1 MPTILKMMAL
11 AAATYC
17 NGSCKNECS
26 IICPVCHRLCRE
38 VTPEDWLK
46 AYSDSKYD
54 YGRVEVPP
62 FKRDQQVFQIPEKCK
77 YCGSDH
83 MDLLFSHEFI
93 CARCKDC
100 GKTLSEWHKEESSTE
115 RPKFKCVICKLVD
128 KDDHEICCGGC
139 FAHNE
144 HARDDTP
151 FEEFEK
157 EANKS
162 LLGNFREAMA
172 AKLPSCANK
181 TQEELKGII
190 EAMIALEGY
199 KIGWFSCGWEDNQC
213 QLK

>member
-38 VTPEDWLK
+38 VTPEDWLR

-54 YGRVEVPP
+54 
-62 FKRDQQVFQIPEKCK
+62 
-77 YCGSDH
+77 CGS
-83 MDLLFSHEFI
+83 LEIAPFN
-93 CARCKDC
+93 RN
-100 GKTLSEWHKEESSTE
+100 HKESSTK
-115 RPKFKCVICKLVD
+115 RPKFKCIICKLVD
-128 KDDHEICCGGC
+128 KSGHEICCGGC
-139 FAHNE
+139 FAHDE

-151 FEEFEK
+151 FDEFEK

-162 LLGNFREAMA
+162 LLSNFGEVVA

-181 TQEELKGII
+181 TQEELKGIMD
-190 EAMIALEGY
+190 AMIALEGY
-199 KIGWFSCGWEDNQC
+199 KIEWFSCGWDE
-213 QLK
+213 K